1 MTSISKASI
10 VFLISIFIQYV
21 FANGFTIDLIH
32 RDSSLSPYYDPSLS
46 RSERLSKAFQR
57 SVSRAASSPFGVQ
70 KASAPSGGFE
80 SPVRANSGEYLM
92 KLSIG
97 NPPVETLAIADTGS
111 DISWVQCKPCT
122 SCYNQTTP
130 IFDPS
135 DSKTYRNVA
144 CQSKPCT
151 EYQSTICTDDN
162 ICQYTVTYGDRS
174 STVGDLATETFTFA
188 SPSGQPV
195 SIQKV
200 VFGCGHENE
209 GTFHGSGAGL
219 IGLGGGPLSLV
230 SQLDTLIN
238 GKFSYCLVPIDSA
251 ETVTSKLK
259 FGSDAVVSGP
269 QAVSTPL
276 TKKEP
281 ETFYYLTLESIS
293 VGANRLSYIK
303 TDDSDSKASSVEQ
316 GNIIID
322 SGTTLTIL
330 PSEFYEE
337 LEATLKQSIN
347 GKPTDPK
354 GSFSLCFEDP
364 DSIKFPDITFHFT
377 DADVLLKSKNT
388 FIEVEAGLV
397 CLAMVPSTSVAI
409 FGNLSQMDYLVGY
422 DLVAGKVSFEPTDCT
437 KQ

>member
-10 VFLISIFIQYV
+10 VFLISTFIHKGV
-21 FANGFTIDLIH
+21 PN
-32 RDSSLSPYYDPSLS
+32 LSP
-46 RSERLSKAFQR
+46 A
-57 SVSRAASSPFGVQ
+57 AASVQ

-80 SPVRANSGEYLM
+80 SPVRAN
-92 KLSIG
+92 
-97 NPPVETLAIADTGS
+97 
-111 DISWVQCKPCT
+111 
-122 SCYNQTTP
+122 
-130 IFDPS
+130 
-135 DSKTYRNVA
+135 
-144 CQSKPCT
+144 
-151 EYQSTICTDDN
+151 
-162 ICQYTVTYGDRS
+162 
-174 STVGDLATETFTFA
+174 
-188 SPSGQPV
+188 
-195 SIQKV
+195 
-200 VFGCGHENE
+200 
-209 GTFHGSGAGL
+209 AGL
-219 IGLGGGPLSLV
+219 IDSGGVTSLV

-269 QAVSTPL
+269 QAVSTPI

-337 LEATLKQSIN
+337 LEATLKKSIN
-347 GKPTDPK
+347 GKPADPK

-377 DADVLLKSKNT
+377 DADVLLKSLS
-388 FIEVEAGLV
+388 IEVEATGLPKENSSTGVPDFWKFV
-397 CLAMVPSTSVAI
+397 CRWITSV
-409 FGNLSQMDYLVGY
+409 D
-422 DLVAGKVSFEPTDCT
+422 DLVAGRLSPFEPISNSKKHTSV
-437 KQ
+437 